1 MIPAPKRNVPLSR
14 TGFHAPRLRVREREA
29 LKLVEGWFEEHP
41 RAWVSFSGGKDSGVC
56 VDLARRVNPDVPV
69 AFFDSGLE
77 FPQNL
82 AYIRRVAGAWNLDLH
97 EFKATPT
104 ALELLRESGQLEH
117 GVPKVKKDDLQ
128 DALITRPLAAARERF
143 GDHSIYG
150 LRAEESSQRYALLAK
165 NRGVVGKKDKHG
177 DGGTVSLAPIWQWD
191 FKEVH
196 SYFGYRG
203 IEANPLYAQQAA
215 LGLPLRS
222 CRVGLLV
229 DGNAMHRGR
238 WAMVRQLA
246 PDAARLVE
254 THLPGLAQYR

>member
-1 MIPAPKRNVPLSR
+1 MTKLNVPLSAGR
-14 TGFHAPRLRVREREA
+14 VYAPRIREREKAA
-29 LKLVEGWFEEHP
+29 LSLVEAWFEEHP

-69 AFFDSGLE
+69 TFFNSGLE

-82 AYIRRVAGAWNLDLH
+82 AYIHRVTEDWNLNLH
-97 EFKATPT
+97 EYQATPT
-104 ALELLRESGQLEH
+104 ALELLRESGHLEA
-117 GVPKVKKDDLQ
+117 GVKKVRKDDLQ
-128 DALITRPLAAARERF
+128 AALITRPLAAARAEF

-165 NRGVVGKKDKHG
+165 NRGVVTKKDKDG

-191 FKEVH
+191 YREVH
-196 SYFGYRG
+196 AYFGHRR
-203 IEANPLYAQQAA
+203 IEPNPLYAQQVA
-215 LGLPLRS
+215 LGMPLKK

-238 WAMVRQLA
+238 WSMVRQLA